1 MNHSTQPPKESSE
14 KEVFTYTEKE
24 NFSRFDEAATKE
36 YFARVRRYQWT
47 RGLLYLLLVMLGRPG
62 YASVRHHS
70 VHNMAMS
77 KLGHLGMYIGMGT
90 YIVITAMNPQP
101 TGGDELNAALWD
113 VFLIMIVAQALP
125 TLLPSLILH
134 SFGAPKKLVDACS
147 LSTSGVIIV
156 FTLAYLLGFSL
167 NPWVYAAVLVG
178 YWSWNTLCYLQTPPE
193 QRELYHGMGDDEY

>member
-1 MNHSTQPPKESSE
+1 
-14 KEVFTYTEKE
+14 
-24 NFSRFDEAATKE
+24 
-36 YFARVRRYQWT
+36 
-47 RGLLYLLLVMLGRPG
+47 
-62 YASVRHHS
+62 
-70 VHNMAMS
+70 
-77 KLGHLGMYIGMGT
+77 
-90 YIVITAMNPQP
+90 
-101 TGGDELNAALWD
+101 LNAALWD

-125 TLLPSLILH
+125 TLLPSLILF